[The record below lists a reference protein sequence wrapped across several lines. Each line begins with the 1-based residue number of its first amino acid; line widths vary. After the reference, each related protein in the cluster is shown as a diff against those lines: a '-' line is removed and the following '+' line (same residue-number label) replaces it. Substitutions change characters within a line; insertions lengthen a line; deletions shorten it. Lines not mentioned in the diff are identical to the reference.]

1 MTQPSKRILSYDILR
16 TVAALAVIL
25 IHVAAPYVKHA
36 PVSSADFAIGNIL
49 DGIARFG
56 VPFFLFLSGAL
67 LLDESKPL
75 TAKALR
81 KKGLTLG
88 LLLVVWSAFYAVV
101 YQVGYPLLMHQD
113 ISLRSLVLAFLGGH
127 YHLWYLFMLLGLYL
141 ITPFLRLF
149 VKKENARYIL
159 GFLLLSLLL
168 CYAVP
173 LLDIVAAPLLGEGRV
188 AAFFGKFELSFL
200 GGYTACYLAGW
211 YLTAVGLTKKQTK
224 ALYLLGAIGLAVT
237 LIGNRLLSTD
247 AIKAYPIL
255 YADNSAN
262 VFLYS
267 AALFLLLHTL
277 FARTT
282 RGAACWQPLS
292 GLTLGVYLIH
302 IVLLDALTFA
312 AERLLP
318 PLPALVEIP
327 LLWLFTAALSFGA
340 VFLLSKIP
348 FLRKLVRA

>member
-1 MTQPSKRILSYDILR
+1 MTQPSKRILSFDILR
-16 TVAALAVIL
+16 VLAAFAVIL

-36 PVSSADFAIGNIL
+36 SVSSVDFHVGNVF
-49 DGIARFG
+49 DGIARFA

-75 TAKALR
+75 PPKALVR
-81 KKGLTLG
+81 KGLTLG
-88 LLLVVWSAFYAVV
+88 LLLLIWSILYAIV
-101 YQVGYPLLMHQD
+101 YEVGYPLLMHQTV
-113 ISLRSLVLAFLGGH
+113 SLRALFLAILGGH

-149 VKKENARYIL
+149 VKKENASYIL
-159 GFLLLSLLL
+159 GFILLSLLL

-173 LLDIVAAPLLGEGRV
+173 LADTIAAPLLGEGRI

-200 GGYTACYLAGW
+200 GGYTACYLSGW
-211 YLTAVGLTKKQTK
+211 YLTAIGLSKKQTK
-224 ALYLLGAIGLAVT
+224 ALLFLGALGLAVT
-237 LIGNRLLSTD
+237 LIGNAYLSSD
-247 AIKAYPIL
+247 AVKVYPIL

-267 AALFLLLHTL
+267 AALFFLLHNVLAHTERDTKL
-277 FARTT
+277 
-282 RGAACWQPLS
+282 WQTLS
-292 GLTLGVYLIH
+292 GLTFGVYLIH
-302 IVLLDALTFA
+302 IVLLDAITFA

-318 PLPALVEIP
+318 PLPALVGIP
-327 LLWLFTAALSFGA
+327 LIWLLTTALSFGA
-340 VFLLSKIP
+340 VFVLRKIP